1 MSTSTRTSM
10 EKVALVTGGSRG
22 IGAAIARRL
31 AGDGLRVALT
41 YSASPDRADQVVREI
56 ERAGGSALSLRAD
69 AADSDAVTA
78 AVERTTAAFGRL
90 DVLVSNAGVAGAGP
104 LEELGS
110 EQIDRM
116 IDVNV
121 RGVLHVI
128 RAALPHLGDGSRIIT
143 VGSMVAERVPFA
155 GGAAYA
161 MTKAAVAG
169 LVRGLARDVG
179 PRGIT
184 VNNIQPGPTANDRM
198 SADSPAADAM
208 LQWLAL
214 SRIATPDEIAGL
226 VSYLAGPEAGYLT
239 GASLT
244 IDGGFTA

>member
-1 MSTSTRTSM
+1 MSI

-31 AGDGLRVALT
+31 AGDGLPVALT

-56 ERAGGSALSLRAD
+56 EHAGGRALSLRAD
-69 AADSDAVTA
+69 AADPDAATA
-78 AVERTTAAFGRL
+78 AVERTVSALGRL
-90 DVLVSNAGVAGAGP
+90 DVLVSNAGVAAAGP
-104 LEELGS
+104 VEALEP

-121 RGVLHVI
+121 RGVLHAI
-128 RAALPHLGDGSRIIT
+128 RAALPHIGEGGRIIT
-143 VGSMVAERVPFA
+143 IGSMIADRVPFA

-169 LVRGLARDVG
+169 LVRGLARDLG
-179 PRGIT
+179 PRGVS
-184 VNNIQPGPTANDRM
+184 VNNIQPGPTANDSM
-198 SADSPAADAM
+198 SADSPAADGM
-208 LQWLAL
+208 LPWLAL
-214 SRIATPDEIAGL
+214 PRIATPDEIAGL
-226 VSYLAGPEAGYLT
+226 VSYLAGPEAGYIT